1 MEHHLDHDAPDDV
14 VALRY
19 HGDPA
24 VSGQLDP
31 TNGSMIW
38 TTEGDPDV
46 EPSGEFA
53 VVDGVVVMH
62 YDHDDSSWLRLG
74 HRLVRWQDAGLWMEE
89 GLSAQEL
96 VVELEGE
103 TIRLRADGD
112 PVAVSF
118 ANRLAA
124 ASAAA

>member
-1 MEHHLDHDAPDDV
+1 MEHHVDHHAPERV

-19 HGDPA
+19 HGDPT

-31 TNGSMIW
+31 TSGSMVW
-38 TTEGDPDV
+38 TTHGDPDV

-62 YDHDDSSWLRLG
+62 YDHDDNSWLRLG
-74 HRLVRWQDAGLWMEE
+74 HRLVRWQDAELSMEE

-103 TIRLRADGD
+103 TVRLRADGD

-118 ANRLAA
+118 ANRLAE

>member
-1 MEHHLDHDAPDDV
+1 MEHHVDDAAPDDV

-24 VSGQLDP
+24 VSGQLDT

-38 TTEGDPDV
+38 TTEGDPEV

-53 VVDGVVVMH
+53 VVDGVVVMR
-62 YDHDDSSWLRLG
+62 YDHLDSSWLRLG
-74 HRLVRWQDAGLWMEE
+74 RRLVRWQDAGLSLEE

-96 VVELEGE
+96 VVVLEGE

-118 ANRLAA
+118 ATRLAA
-124 ASAAA
+124 ASSAA

>member
-1 MEHHLDHDAPDDV
+1 MEHHVDHGAPDDV

-38 TTEGDPDV
+38 TTEGGRDV
-46 EPSGEFA
+46 ETSGEFA
-53 VVDGVVVMH
+53 VVDGVVVMR
-62 YDHDDSSWLRLG
+62 YDHDDASWLRLG

-118 ANRLAA
+118 ATWLAEAA
-124 ASAAA
+124 AAA

>member
-1 MEHHLDHDAPDDV
+1 MEDHVDHDAPDEM

-24 VSGQLDP
+24 VSGQLDT

-38 TTEGDPDV
+38 TTEGDPDL

-74 HRLVRWQDAGLWMEE
+74 RRLVRWQDAGLSLEE

-96 VVELEGE
+96 VVELGDE

-118 ANRLAA
+118 ATRLAEA
-124 ASAAA
+124 SSAA